1 MAFPSFADE
10 GYVDGKTITRHPVVP
25 ACIAIA
31 SVLSLAAVHFA
42 LFSANYLPHRYCYR
56 AQPGLIWTNVVM
68 DGLIAISYALIFG
81 CLFWMVDK
89 MRVLYPLRRYI
100 WVLASFGLF
109 IAACGATHVME
120 VVTVWWPY
128 YPLAA
133 AVKVLCAAA
142 SVPAAILFVKTAP
155 ILFKSIC
162 QFVEA
167 LESTTAERDAA
178 ELALL
183 STKDRLSLALMA
195 ANGIGLWDW
204 DIPNNLLYA
213 DETIAR
219 FYGVDPVWAAAG
231 APLVEYTRNIPPDD
245 VIKVSEA
252 MGAAMASGAPYLLD
266 YRIVRAHGD
275 LSWVNARGRCTF
287 AADGTPLRFCG
298 VSVEITERKLGEET
312 LRRTEASKSEA
323 VKALAAAERLAEE
336 ARVAAAALLAETKGQ
351 FRLLVEGVDDHAL
364 LTVDADGV
372 VTSWNRGAERL
383 LGYQEEFILGQN
395 FACIFI
401 PEDIASGLP
410 GKQIAK
416 ARESGRAEDEGW
428 RVRADGT
435 RFWACVNKTAFYEDS
450 GRLRGFAVVI
460 QDTTEKKKV
469 ALALE
474 AARQEKSRLQETFL
488 SNVSHELRT
497 PLTAI
502 YFFVSNVADGILGE
516 VVPEQREQLL
526 LALENVTQLKEMVG
540 DLLEITRVDSLKLTV
555 EPQRASASRMVT
567 EVLSTCYKNAVSKNI
582 DLRRMVEDNLP
593 WVWADSHRVRQILT
607 NLIDNAIKFT
617 PPGGVITVSVARYE
631 GEPGLLRFAVA
642 DTGCGIS
649 AEHCGMVFDRL
660 AQVKN
665 GLESSREGLG
675 LGLFIAKEL
684 VTQHGGCI
692 WVESELGK
700 GSTFI
705 FTLPVFSVAGRCAHI
720 LTPENLGPAGC
731 RGEWTVIALDVIANA
746 RAYEPNVLEEIRRAV
761 ERCIHP
767 AEDVLLP
774 WMNGDGPVMTLFVV
788 ACTGSNG
795 AAVISRRIG
804 VELKGLGNAARIHPE
819 VAATTL
825 ELLSN
830 LSFEEQKGQL
840 ITRIEL
846 LIQEHLQAEEKVK

>member
-1 MAFPSFADE
+1 
-10 GYVDGKTITRHPVVP
+10 
-25 ACIAIA
+25 
-31 SVLSLAAVHFA
+31 
-42 LFSANYLPHRYCYR
+42 
-56 AQPGLIWTNVVM
+56 M
-68 DGLIAISYALIFG
+68 DGMIAISYALIFG
-81 CLFWMVDK
+81 CLFWMVYK
-89 MRVLYPLRRYI
+89 MRPLYALRRYI
-100 WVLASFGLF
+100 WVLVSFGLF
-109 IAACGATHVME
+109 IAACGATHAME
-120 VVTVWWPY
+120 LVTVWWPY

-142 SVPAAILFVKTAP
+142 SVPTAILFVKTVP
-155 ILFKSIC
+155 MLFEHIC
-162 QFVEA
+162 QF
-167 LESTTAERDAA
+167 LEVLSTTTAQRDAA

-183 STKDRLSLALMA
+183 STKDRLNLALMA

-204 DIPNNLLYA
+204 DIPNNVLYA
-213 DETIAR
+213 DLTIAR
-219 FYGVDPVWAAAG
+219 FYGVDPEWAAAG
-231 APLVEYTRNIPPDD
+231 APLVEYTRNIPAEDA
-245 VIKVSEA
+245 VLVTEA
-252 MGAAMASGAPYLLD
+252 MSAAIATRGPYHLD
-266 YRIVRAHGD
+266 YRISRADGAPC
-275 LSWVNARGRCTF
+275 WVNARGRCIY
-287 AADGTPLRFCG
+287 AADGTPLRFSG
-298 VSVEITERKLGEET
+298 VSVEITDRKLGEET
-312 LRRTEASKSEA
+312 LRLAELLKSEA
-323 VKALAAAERLAEE
+323 LEALASAERLAE
-336 ARVAAAALLAETKGQ
+336 ADRIAAATALAETRGQ

-383 LGYQEEFILGQN
+383 LGYVEELIVGKN

-401 PEDIASGLP
+401 PEDAASGVP
-410 GKQIAK
+410 ERQIAT
-416 ARESGRAEDEGW
+416 ARENGRAEDEGW

-435 RFWACVNKTAFYEDS
+435 RFWAVVNKTAFYEVS
-450 GRLRGFAVVI
+450 GKLRGFAVVI

-502 YFFVSNVADGILGE
+502 YFFVSNVTDGILGD

-555 EPQRASASRMVT
+555 EPQRANVLKMVT
-567 EVLSTCYKNAVSKNI
+567 EVLSTCHRNAMAKNI
-582 DLRRMVEDNLP
+582 DLRREVGDNLP
-593 WVWADSHRVRQILT
+593 CVWADSHRVRQILT

-617 PPGGVITVSVARYE
+617 HPGGVITVSVARYE
-631 GEPGLLRFAVA
+631 GEPGLMRFSVA

-649 AEHCGMVFDRL
+649 AEHCELIFDRL

-705 FTLPVFSVAGRCAHI
+705 FTLPVFSVVGRCAHI
-720 LTPENLGPAGC
+720 LTAANLD
-731 RGEWTVIALDVIANA
+731 RGEVTLITLDVVANE
-746 RAYEPNVLEEIRRAV
+746 RAYEPNVLGEIARAV

-767 AEDVLLP
+767 AQDVLLP
-774 WMNGDGPVMTLFVV
+774 WMNGEGPVMTMFVV
-788 ACTGSNG
+788 AFTGRDG
-795 AAVISRRIG
+795 AATISQRIG
-804 VELKGLGNAARIHPE
+804 MELKNLGNAARIHPS
-819 VAATTL
+819 VTATTL
-825 ELLSN
+825 KLS
-830 LSFEEQKGQL
+830 SDATVEKQGCRV
-840 ITRIEL
+840 TDWVEL
-846 LIQEHLQAEEKVK
+846 LIQEHLKGEEKVL